1 MTNEDSPDKRIARL
15 IQETAPKPK
24 PARKRKAPAKAA
36 APVAS
41 NIVNLSDIRAGRDV
55 TVNVG
60 SVPTPRPV
68 VEVQTGV
75 GVIDARQKAE
85 LTERVEEWLKL
96 RNSIRKVPITIQ
108 AARAALNKKMGV
120 NSYHELTPQQLPAAI
135 KWLQKQT
142 AILLKMKSAPVKVE
156 NFRTLAIS
164 AIKARSKQLGD
175 QHYYVPHLVKTYGVT
190 SLTHLSDKQL
200 QEVKVWL
207 FGQRRRS

>member
-1 MTNEDSPDKRIARL
+1 MTEEDSPDKRIARL

-36 APVAS
+36 PPVAS
-41 NIVNLSDIRAGRDV
+41 NIVNLSDVRAGRDV

-60 SVPTPRPV
+60 AVPPPRPV
-68 VEVQTGV
+68 VSVQTGI
-75 GVIDARQKAE
+75 GVIDAKQKAE
-85 LTERVEEWLKL
+85 LTERVKEWLKL
-96 RNSIRKVPITIQ
+96 RGEIRKTPMTMG
-108 AARAALNKKMGV
+108 AAWAALNKKMGV

-135 KWLQKQT
+135 KWLQRQT

-207 FGQRRRS
+207 FGQRRRG

>member
-1 MTNEDSPDKRIARL
+1 MTNDDSPDKRIARL

-24 PARKRKAPAKAA
+24 PTRKRKAPAKAA
-36 APVAS
+36 PPVAS
-41 NIVNLSDIRAGRDV
+41 NIVNLSDVRAGRDV

-60 SVPTPRPV
+60 AVPPPRPV
-68 VEVQTGV
+68 VSVQTGV

-120 NSYHELTPQQLPAAI
+120 NSYHELTPQQLPAAF

-207 FGQRRRS
+207 FGQRRRG

>member
-1 MTNEDSPDKRIARL
+1 MTNDDSPDKRIARL

-24 PARKRKAPAKAA
+24 PTRKRKTPAKAA
-36 APVAS
+36 PPVAS
-41 NIVNLSDIRAGRDV
+41 NIVNLSDVRAGRDV

-60 SVPTPRPV
+60 AVPPPRPV
-68 VEVQTGV
+68 VSVQTGV

-120 NSYHELTPQQLPAAI
+120 NSYHELTPQQLPAAF

-207 FGQRRRS
+207 FGQRRRG

>member
-1 MTNEDSPDKRIARL
+1 MTEEDSPDKRIARL
-15 IQETAPKPK
+15 IKETAPKPK
-24 PARKRKAPAKAA
+24 PVRKRKAPAKAA
-36 APVAS
+36 PPVAS
-41 NIVNLSDIRAGRDV
+41 NIVNLSDVRAGRDV

-60 SVPTPRPV
+60 AVPPPRPV
-68 VEVQTGV
+68 VSVQTGV

-108 AARAALNKKMGV
+108 AARAAMNKKMGV
-120 NSYHELTPQQLPAAI
+120 NSYHELTPQQLPAAF

-207 FGQRRRS
+207 FGQRRRG